1 MKKIVLAGGTGLIG
15 QFLEKKYRQLGY
27 TVIIISRQAQHIK
40 WDETDKVVE
49 ALNGADML
57 VNLAGRSV
65 NCRYNDKNRKL
76 IMNSRTET
84 TKRLGEA
91 ILKCDVPPKL
101 WINSSTAT
109 IYRHAEDR
117 PMTEETGEIGSGF
130 SVEVAKA
137 WEASFF
143 DFELPNTRQA
153 ALRISIVLGEGS
165 GVTDIFKRLALLGA
179 GGKQGKGNQMFSW
192 IHIEDVYRIVR
203 FIEEQEHLSGVFNCA
218 SPNPITNKQL
228 METLRKTLNVPFGI
242 PAPAWLLEIG
252 AVFIR
257 TETELIL
264 KSRWV
269 IPDKLMK
276 NGFNFEYDKLDGA
289 LQQILKK

>member
-1 MKKIVLAGGTGLIG
+1 
-15 QFLEKKYRQLGY
+15 
-27 TVIIISRQAQHIK
+27 
-40 WDETDKVVE
+40 
-49 ALNGADML
+49 
-57 VNLAGRSV
+57 
-65 NCRYNDKNRKL
+65 
-76 IMNSRTET
+76 T

-228 METLRKTLNVPFGI
+228 
-242 PAPAWLLEIG
+242 
-252 AVFIR
+252 
-257 TETELIL
+257 
-264 KSRWV
+264 
-269 IPDKLMK
+269 
-276 NGFNFEYDKLDGA
+276 
-289 LQQILKK
+289 